1 MYDITESIAN
11 TPKYYRLER
20 TAPMCRAATNRLAFS
35 SKGTK
40 LKLRDMAAFI
50 QRGIE
55 TVGLIIFVITYSIVW
70 CFASE
75 HRR

>member
-1 MYDITESIAN
+1 MESIAKA
-11 TPKYYRLER
+11 PIYYRLER
-20 TAPMCRAATNRLAFS
+20 TAPMCRAATNRLAFL

-40 LKLRDMAAFI
+40 LKLRDLAAFI

-55 TVGLIIFVITYSIVW
+55 TESLIIFVITYSIVW
-70 CFASE
+70 CCASE

>member
-1 MYDITESIAN
+1 MESIAN

-20 TAPMCRAATNRLAFS
+20 TVPMCRAATNRLAS
-35 SKGTK
+35 LSKGTK
-40 LKLRDMAAFI
+40 LKLRDLAVFI

-55 TVGLIIFVITYSIVW
+55 TEGLIIFLITYSLVW
-70 CFASE
+70 CYAIE